1 LAVNLKNSE
10 HMTPSDAVW
19 LARGSVKTGG
29 MSPEATVAAMRN
41 YIAAFLDAHLQGRP
55 EEPLLKRQS
64 RDYPDAEI
72 THQQQIP

>member
-1 LAVNLKNSE
+1 
-10 HMTPSDAVW
+10 
-19 LARGSVKTGG
+19 
-29 MSPEATVAAMRN
+29 MRN